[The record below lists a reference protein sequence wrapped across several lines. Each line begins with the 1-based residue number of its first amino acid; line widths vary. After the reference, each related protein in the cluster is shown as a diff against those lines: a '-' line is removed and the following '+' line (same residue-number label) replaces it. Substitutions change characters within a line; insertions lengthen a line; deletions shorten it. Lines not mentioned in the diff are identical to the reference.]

1 VNDVFTSGGV
11 QYGGNMQAYGTAA
24 GDQVVANFGAAAR
37 VEWCA
42 VAGLNSNWILLRLQ
56 GTSNCAEYSGPQA
69 GPGEAELAACDVNR
83 TAQSFP

>member
-1 VNDVFTSGGV
+1 
-11 QYGGNMQAYGTAA
+11 MQAYGTAA